1 MKCEACSDRAC
12 REGLDCFGGAA
23 DPLPHL
29 DDEDMRI
36 WRAASQVEAEHYFKM
51 PRIEELV
58 EFSKLMKYKKLGL
71 AFCIGLQDESE
82 LVLSR
87 LSVDFDVVSVCC
99 KACGVSKDELDL
111 PKIHGDGFEAACNP
125 VGQALLLDEEGTDL
139 NVILGLCLGH
149 DVLFTKHSTAPVTTI
164 AVKDRVLAHNPLGA
178 IYSRYYR
185 KTWPGEPGAGR

>member
-185 KTWPGEPGAGR
+185 KTWPKEPGARR